1 MSSANKNHQ
10 QRIEIEELAKGISS
24 IEDYFN
30 EVKKAQD
37 KQRPLLLKH
46 ADWVSFCLSVLGSIL
61 LVSSRPI
68 LIFMGLLLLLVGL
81 GLFLLMVFVEG
92 REAAQT
98 FSNIPLSHLKTMK
111 LEVPPTI
118 KLYKNLAKLEV
129 DALELLHISLTSQK
143 EYTHNVN
150 KLMLGDLGFLPTIF
164 LGVSGALTLKGLLA
178 LDTTYLSMIIA
189 FVVALSFVS
198 FYIRSSVGRYQEVT
212 EILLNVISSKQ
223 NLPDS

>member
-10 QRIEIEELAKGISS
+10 QHIEIEELAKGISS
-24 IEDYFN
+24 IEDYFK

-46 ADWVSFCLSVLGSIL
+46 AGWVSFCLSVLGSIL

-68 LIFMGLLLLLVGL
+68 LIFVGLLLLLVGL
-81 GLFLLMVFVEG
+81 GLFLSIVFVEG
-92 REAAQT
+92 REAART

-111 LEVPPTI
+111 LEVPSTI

-129 DALELLHISLTSQK
+129 DALKLLHISLTSQK

-150 KLMLGDLGFLPTIF
+150 KLMLGDLGFLTYYLFRCIRC
-164 LGVSGALTLKGLLA
+164 SHSKRSTRSRHHILKHDYRFRCSTQLCGLLYTK
-178 LDTTYLSMIIA
+178 LCWKVSRGYRNIA
-189 FVVALSFVS
+189 
-198 FYIRSSVGRYQEVT
+198 
-212 EILLNVISSKQ
+212 KCH
-223 NLPDS
+223 